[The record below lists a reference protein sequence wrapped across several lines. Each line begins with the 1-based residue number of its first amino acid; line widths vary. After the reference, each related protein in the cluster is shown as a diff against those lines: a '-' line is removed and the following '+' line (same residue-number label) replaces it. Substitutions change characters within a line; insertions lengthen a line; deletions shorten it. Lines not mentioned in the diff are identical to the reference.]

1 LDKIIKR
8 SSSLLII
15 VYIKL
20 SMPPKIVLLVYFG
33 VPGIQIH
40 KGKLPKKKKKVTLE
54 GSKFYLAVI
63 VIKIV

>member
-1 LDKIIKR
+1 
-8 SSSLLII
+8 
-15 VYIKL
+15 
-20 SMPPKIVLLVYFG
+20 MPPKIVLLVYFG